1 PPRKFERHS
10 MNTDELTNQLKNCTD
25 LDTFL
30 TEYESEFNQN
40 AFKEFL
46 GNLLLESQSN
56 KTKLAMEIGMST
68 SYISELFRG
77 EKTAPGKDMLLR
89 IAFGLG
95 LPLDKA
101 NRLLIL
107 GGKAPLRSK
116 LRRDAVI
123 IYSIEKNLSLWQADE
138 LLYNYN
144 MPTLSD

>member
-1 PPRKFERHS
+1 